1 MDSRLKVAC
10 IQLCSTNNIETN
22 LDTVTLA
29 IRQAGQQGVQ
39 LIATPENTCL
49 MEHNSQERLK
59 KAFTEATHP
68 GIPLFQKLS
77 QEFHCWL
84 LIGSLTIKGQDNLCY
99 NRSYLFGPQGNIV
112 AKYDKI
118 HLFDANL
125 PDGKYFRESQA
136 FHAGNKPIIAET
148 PWGGLG
154 LSICYDLRF
163 PYLYRYLAQHSAK
176 IIAVPSAFIKTTG
189 EAHWHVLLRARA
201 IETGCFII
209 APAQAGT
216 HSDGRQTYGHSL
228 IIDPWGRILA
238 EAGIKPEI
246 IYADID
252 LNQVAQ
258 VHQQI
263 PAWEFNRSHILENK

>member
-1 MDSRLKVAC
+1 MAELLKVAC
-10 IQLCSTNNIETN
+10 IQLTSGDDVQKNIEGAAG
-22 LDTVTLA
+22 L
-29 IRQAGQQGVQ
+29 IRKAAEQGAQ

-49 MEHNSQERLK
+49 MEHRPQERLK
-59 KAFTEATHP
+59 KAFTEADHP
-68 GIPLFQKLS
+68 GIPVFQELS

-84 LIGSLTIKGQDNLCY
+84 LIGSLTIKGPDNLCY

-125 PDGKYFRESQA
+125 PDGKNFRESQA
-136 FHAGNKPIIAET
+136 FHAGNQPVVT
-148 PWGGLG
+148 PTDWGRLG

-163 PYLYRYLAQHSAK
+163 PYLYRYLSQHGAQ
-176 IIAVPSAFIKTTG
+176 IIAVPSAFIKITG

-201 IETGCFII
+201 IETGCFMI
-209 APAQAGT
+209 APGQTGF
-216 HSDGRQTYGHSL
+216 HSGGRQTYGHSL

-238 EAGIKPEI
+238 EAGTTPEI
-246 IYADID
+246 IYAELD
-252 LNQVAQ
+252 LKQVAQ

-263 PAWEFNRSHILENK
+263 PAWNSKPPF

>member
-1 MDSRLKVAC
+1 MDKLLKVAC
-10 IQLCSTNNIETN
+10 IQLCSGDDVQANI
-22 LDTVTLA
+22 DKVALA
-29 IRQAGQQGVQ
+29 IRQAGQQGAQ

-49 MEHNSQERLK
+49 MEHNPQARLK
-59 KAFTEATHP
+59 KAFTEAAHP
-68 GIPLFQKLS
+68 GIPVFQQLS

-84 LIGSLTIKGQDNLCY
+84 LIGSLTIKGPDNLCY

-125 PDGKYFRESQA
+125 PDGKNFRESQA
-136 FHAGNKPIIAET
+136 FHAGNQPVVT
-148 PWGGLG
+148 PTDWGGLG

-163 PYLYRYLAQHSAK
+163 PHLYRYLAQHGAQ
-176 IIAVPSAFIKTTG
+176 IIAVPSAFIKITG

-201 IETGCFII
+201 IETGCFMI
-209 APAQAGT
+209 APGQTGF
-216 HSDGRQTYGHSL
+216 HSGGRQTYGHSL

-238 EAGIKPEI
+238 EAGITPEI
-246 IYADID
+246 IYAELD
-252 LNQVAQ
+252 LKQVAQ

-263 PAWEFNRSHILENK
+263 PAWNSKPAF